1 MDDRRFF
8 STVAAERLA
17 FDDEAR
23 LDRLRTTLELARGAE
38 FYKSRLSG
46 TSIKSLSDLSSLPL
60 TRKADLKGN
69 PADVFLACDPKTVWH
84 FHESFGT
91 TGQPVCGWYSL
102 DDIEVEIDVIGRWL
116 KHFGPGQ
123 VVMNRYPYA
132 FPVPAQLVETGVR
145 LCGGTLIP
153 TSNLTYN
160 VGMPR
165 VLRLMEERRVNVIT
179 GMPLEAILL
188 KEAALLL
195 GKDPRAD
202 FPDMQGFCFA
212 GRILT
217 PSWRESM
224 RDDWGVD
231 VHNLYGSTEG
241 GPFATSDES
250 GELVL
255 HDEFFLFEV
264 LDPVTL
270 VPLEGDEVVGGLC
283 LTTLGREAQPMIR
296 YYTEDLVRV
305 KRRADGK
312 RTVEVL
318 GRAGDL
324 MDFRGTKVSNFDL
337 EEEILS
343 WSKQYRANVFFVC
356 ITDKGFLVRVEFPE
370 PGRVDKRDGEKRLSE
385 RLGVPVK
392 LEVLPRGRLVNHV
405 SLVTSAAVFKPR
417 TVSDH
422 RVEQRKIINLS
433 GGLVD
438 FWADFTPALVGQF
451 VWKSILDF
459 FTAWRIKLFE

>member
-1 MDDRRFF
+1 VGDYY
-8 STVAAERLA
+8 SSVAAERLA
-17 FDDEAR
+17 FDDAAR
-23 LDRLRTTLELARGAE
+23 LERLKYTVEQARGAD
-38 FYKSRLSG
+38 FYKPRLAG
-46 TSIKSLSDLSSLPL
+46 VTIRSLADLKDLPL

-69 PADVFLACDPKTVWH
+69 PAEAFLACDPKKVWH

-91 TGQPVCGWYSL
+91 TGRPVCGWYSL
-102 DDIEVEIDVIGRWL
+102 GDIECEIDVIGRWL
-116 KHFGPGQ
+116 QHFGPGQ

-145 LCGGTLIP
+145 LKGGTLIP

-165 VLRLMEERRVNVIT
+165 VLRLMEQRQVNVIT
-179 GMPLEAILL
+179 GMPLEAVLL
-188 KEAALLL
+188 KEAALLQ
-195 GKDPRAD
+195 GKDPATD
-202 FPDMQGFCFA
+202 FPDLQAFCFA

-217 PSWRESM
+217 PSWRETM
-224 RDDWGVD
+224 MTDWNCAVQ
-231 VHNLYGSTEG
+231 NLYGSTEG
-241 GPFATSDES
+241 GPFATSDET
-250 GELVL
+250 GQLIL

-264 LDPVTL
+264 LDPETL
-270 VPLEGDEVVGGLC
+270 EPLAGDDVVGGLC
-283 LTTLGREAQPMIR
+283 LTTLGREAQPMVR

-305 KRRADGK
+305 RRREDGK
-312 RTVEVL
+312 RTIEVL

-324 MDFRGTKVSNFDL
+324 IDFRGTKVTNFDL
-337 EEEILS
+337 EEEILC
-343 WSKQYRANVFFVC
+343 WSKQYGANVFFVV

-370 PGRVDKRDGEKRLSE
+370 PGKVDKRDGEKRLSE

-422 RVEQRKIINLS
+422 RVEERKIINLS
-433 GGLVD
+433 GALVD
-438 FWADFTPALVGQF
+438 FWVDFTPKLVGQF
-451 VWKSILDF
+451 VWKAVLDF
-459 FTAWRIKLFE
+459 VSKWRIRLLE